1 MKPRKLT
8 KEEQVRNLQSKE
20 LNKGSLKQ
28 SEGSYEKFVNGFA
41 PHEKQVA
48 SNPIVQGAVLGV
60 TAAVALPAIAGS
72 VENIANLTVVTIES
86 NPIVAV
92 CAGIVEGT
100 AKGLSGTPPDT
111 PPLVNNP
118 ISSTVSDVVN
128 NVFTFIKEK
137 LDE

>member
-1 MKPRKLT
+1 MYLIYNQIVNFHKKGFVWKPT
-8 KEEQVRNLQSKE
+8 
-20 LNKGSLKQ
+20 
-28 SEGSYEKFVNGFA
+28 
-41 PHEKQVA
+41 
-48 SNPIVQGAVLGV
+48 
-60 TAAVALPAIAGS
+60 AGS

-92 CAGIVEGT
+92 YAGIVEGT

-137 LDE
+137 LDD